1 MVIELTN
8 GRVARMPA
16 AAVIDK
22 PQTLAKRAPASP
34 KAVPEAHVA
43 AAVQAAYILEA
54 RTR

>member
-1 MVIELTN
+1 
-8 GRVARMPA
+8 MPA